1 MHCLVILAILTFVFV
16 IFYDDVLAFF
26 MMTEGAIYFPAF
38 CAVGH
43 LKDGAFFFMTA
54 KIFVALFHDLPL
66 SAGLSQ
72 NDLYTRDTIM

>member
-1 MHCLVILAILTFVFV
+1 MHCLVILAIVTFIFV
-16 IFYDDVLAFF
+16 IFYNDVLGFF

-38 CAVGH
+38 CAAGH

-66 SAGLSQ
+66 SAGLSLR
-72 NDLYTRDTIM
+72 DLCTKDTIM